1 MPQNNKLKPVTLPMD
16 LKFGEVPQTQFK
28 NNLSA
33 LKVELVDA
41 PTRSQA
47 LNVAWQYVKAT
58 WADHHDDT
66 NPSTTNLKELSQNLE
81 DVLCFR
87 ALPTPMECLGFT
99 FKLSG
104 LSFQEVTHIIRHRA
118 GSFAA
123 QCTGDRDL
131 RHDAAVVPEA
141 IENSPEF
148 YERYT
153 KIVEDSKQLYSDMTD
168 SKAVSM
174 MDARMILPKCM
185 TSFYLMRL
193 NLKDLL
199 GFISQRQDMQIQPA
213 ADNLLAAYMA
223 RELVRVLPEASVRV
237 DFNKPDMHYVK
248 TFRVPDGHGGF
259 TSRGTNL
266 YWPEEKN
273 DLFEYHPDDSIYQ
286 AKREDINGTENP
298 GGKTVFQNLWDEA
311 LSEINQLT
319 ESHNKF
325 MERE

>member
-1 MPQNNKLKPVTLPMD
+1 MPQNISLKPVELPMD
-16 LKFGEVPQTQFK
+16 LKFGQKPSTIIL
-28 NNLSA
+28 NNLQA

-58 WADHHDDT
+58 WADHHDET
-66 NPSTTNLKELSQNLE
+66 NPSTASLQELSTNLE
-81 DVLCFR
+81 DVLNFR

-131 RHDAAVVPEA
+131 RDDAAVVPEA
-141 IENSPEF
+141 VQNSPEF
-148 YERYT
+148 YERW
-153 KIVEDSKQLYSDMTD
+153 VRLVQESKQLYSDMTD

-174 MDARMILPKCM
+174 MDARMILPKAM

-199 GFISQRQDMQIQPA
+199 GFIAQRQDMQIQPA

-223 RELVRVLPEASVRV
+223 REVLKVLPEASTRIS
-237 DFNKPDMHYVK
+237 FNKPDMHYVK
-248 TFRVPDGHGGF
+248 TFRVPDGKGGF

-266 YWPEEKN
+266 YWPEPKN
-273 DLFEYHPDDSIYQ
+273 DLFEYNPEDSIYQ
-286 AKREDINGTENP
+286 SRREDINGTENP
-298 GGKTVFQNLWDEA
+298 GTPTIFTQLWEST
-311 LSEINQLT
+311 LEEINTITTSYEQ
-319 ESHNKF
+319 F
-325 MERE
+325 MGRK

>member
-1 MPQNNKLKPVTLPMD
+1 MPQNKNLKPINLPME
-16 LKFGEVPQTQFK
+16 LKFGETPQTNFQ

-33 LKVELVDA
+33 LKVELVDS

-66 NPSTTNLKELSQNLE
+66 NPSTTNLRELSQNLE

-87 ALPTPMECLGFT
+87 ALPTPMECMGFT

-131 RHDAAVVPEA
+131 RHDDAVVPES

-153 KIVEDSKQLYSDMTD
+153 RLVEDSKQLYSDMTD
-168 SKAVSM
+168 SKSVSM

-199 GFISQRQDMQIQPA
+199 GFIAQRQDMQIQPA
-213 ADNLLAAYMA
+213 ADNLLAVYMA
-223 RELVRVLPEASVRV
+223 RELVNVLPEASVRV
-237 DFNKPDMHYVK
+237 SFDKPDMHYVK
-248 TFRVPDGHGGF
+248 TFRVPDGHGGH

-266 YWPEEKN
+266 YWPEPKN
-273 DLFEYHPDDSIYQ
+273 DLFEYHPEDSIYQ
-286 AKREDINGTENP
+286 SRREDINGTSNP
-298 GGKTVFQNLWDEA
+298 GCATVFQTLWGETV
-311 LSEINQLT
+311 SEINQIT

-325 MERE
+325 MGRE

>member
-1 MPQNNKLKPVTLPMD
+1 MPQNLNLTPINLPME
-16 LKFGEVPQTQFK
+16 LKFEETPSTVFY
-28 NNLSA
+28 NNLEA
-33 LKVELVDA
+33 IKVELVDS

-66 NPSTTNLKELSQNLE
+66 NPATTSLQELSANLE
-81 DVLCFR
+81 DVLNFR

-131 RHDAAVVPEA
+131 RNDPAVIPEA
-141 IENSPEF
+141 VQNSPEF
-148 YERYT
+148 LERW
-153 KIVEDSKQLYSDMTD
+153 INLVNESKQLYADMTD

-174 MDARMILPKCM
+174 MDARMILPKAM

-223 RELVRVLPEASVRV
+223 KELLKVLPEASSRISF
-237 DFNKPDMHYVK
+237 DKPDMHYVK
-248 TFRVPDGHGGF
+248 TFRVPDGQGIF
-259 TSRGTNL
+259 TLSGTNL
-266 YWPEEKN
+266 YCPEPYN
-273 DLFEYHPDDSIYQ
+273 YLFVYHHDYSIY
-286 AKREDINGTENP
+286 
-298 GGKTVFQNLWDEA
+298 
-311 LSEINQLT
+311 
-319 ESHNKF
+319 
-325 MERE
+325 